1 MTWLTPQLAA
11 IAAAI
16 AVPALVILYFLKLR
30 RRDVEIST
38 TLLWKKTIQDI
49 QANAPFQRLRKNIL
63 LLLQLIVLAGV
74 LLALGQPELHGEGS
88 EGERRVIM
96 IDRSASMSAA
106 DGQAGKPGERT
117 RLAKAKEAA
126 LKLVESLRE
135 PSIIGTGPVDEAMV
149 IAFDTTAEVRQQ
161 FTSDKAMLR
170 AAINGIEPSDAPSS
184 LAEAMSL
191 ARAHL
196 PDKTQVDS
204 VTNPTTGE
212 TTTSVITLEGVKA
225 GGAKVHLF
233 SDGRLPDAEEAVTG
247 AEDVVT
253 FVQVGQT
260 DAPNIAISAMRAE
273 RAFDNPT
280 QVSLYV
286 GIQNTGREAREVELE
301 LLINGIV
308 SRVKTI
314 AVPAAEASIAG
325 AAPGADAEP
334 ADQPEDQDA
343 AALAGMLPWT
353 PGIVGVTFEFEQPE
367 GGVFAA
373 QLTGVAPEHDL
384 LAVDNRSWMIVPPA
398 RQLSVALVT
407 QGNIFLVTALEGLP
421 LAKLV
426 QYSPEQYDAAAA
438 KGETAEFDVVVF
450 DGWLP
455 TIDGAP
461 GLPPGRFLV
470 LGGIPAPLG
479 IAADSEPAQAQVLD
493 WRRDHPVMRLLLLD
507 NLYISRLP
515 DVVVPEDS
523 GGVVLAE
530 SDRGP
535 ALIELT
541 RAQTRALVVPFNAAD
556 STWPF
561 DVSFVV
567 FVGAGINYLGQE
579 GGLFGETGGGLR
591 PGAVLTD
598 RLPIGAGGV
607 RIDPPGA
614 EPEAQV
620 VPAADGR
627 IAYGPIR
634 TAGLYTVSWN
644 GPAGAGDATD
654 GSRVVRTYAANL
666 LDPAESDIAASPM
679 LLLAGEEIA
688 AQDADEAKAMIRL
701 WPWLILAALAV
712 LMLEWFV
719 YNRKVHV

>member
-38 TLLWKKTIQDI
+38 TLLWKKTIQDV

-74 LLALGQPELHGEGS
+74 LLALGQPEFHGEGS
-88 EGERRVIM
+88 EGEQRVIM

-106 DGQAGKPGERT
+106 DGEAGKPGAST
-117 RLAKAKEAA
+117 RLAKAKQAA
-126 LKLVESLRE
+126 LKLVDSLRE

-161 FTSDKAMLR
+161 FTSDKTMLR
-170 AAINGIEPSDAPSS
+170 AAIQAIEPSDAPST

-196 PDKTQVDS
+196 PNKTQVDS
-204 VTNPTTGE
+204 VTNPDTGE

-260 DAPNIAISAMRAE
+260 DAPNVAISAMRAE

-280 QVSLYV
+280 NVSLYV
-286 GIQNTGREAREVELE
+286 GLQNTGREARDVELE

-314 AVPAAEASIAG
+314 TIPAAQAPLAGG
-325 AAPGADAEP
+325 AAPDAESDEP
-334 ADQPEDQDA
+334 LRGDDA
-343 AALAGMLPWT
+343 TTLAGLLPWS
-353 PGIVGVTFEFEQPE
+353 PGIVGVTFEFEHAE

-373 QLTGVAPEHDL
+373 QIAGPEPEHDL

-398 RQLSVALVT
+398 RQLSVALVSP
-407 QGNIFLVTALEGLP
+407 GNIFLVTALEGLP

-426 QYSPEQYDAAAA
+426 QYSPQQYEAAAA
-438 KGETAEFDVVVF
+438 RGEVAQFDVVVF

-455 TIDGAP
+455 TIDGGP

-470 LGGIPAPLG
+470 LGGVPSPLG
-479 IAADSEPAQAQVLD
+479 IAADSEPGPAQVLD

-530 SDRGP
+530 ADRGP

-541 RAQTRALVVPFNAAD
+541 RAQTRALVVPFSAAD

-607 RIDPPGA
+607 RIDPPGS
-614 EPEAQV
+614 EPEAQL

-627 IAYGPIR
+627 IAFGPIR
-634 TAGLYTVSWN
+634 TAGLYSVSWS

-654 GSRVVRTYAANL
+654 GSRAVRTYAANL

-701 WPWLILAALAV
+701 WPWLILAALAI
-712 LMLEWFV
+712 LMLEWYV